1 MRSVFS
7 RGRGGSCSGNE
18 AAGGAHRRGK
28 NGAAREAE
36 ARRGI
41 QRADTDQGVEG
52 VQEHGGQTGAESERF
67 HPAR

>member
-28 NGAAREAE
+28 NGAARKAE